1 MPANASTFTTD
12 RKKGGQYTLT
22 STAVTALAAVTTAT
36 TVRQVLQ
43 ILSTVVADKHVN
55 TASATG
61 FATSVK
67 N

>member
-1 MPANASTFTTD
+1 MANNASTFSTE
-12 RKKGGQYTLT
+12 RPNGAKYTLT
-22 STAVTALAAVTTAT
+22 STAVAALAAVTTAT

-43 ILSTVVADKHVN
+43 ILSTVTADKHVV
-55 TASATG
+55 TSSTTG

>member
-1 MPANASTFTTD
+1 MPAQASTFALE
-12 RKKGGQYTLT
+12 RPNGAKYTLT

-43 ILSTVVADKHVN
+43 ILSTVTADKHVVS
-55 TASATG
+55 ASATG